1 MHGQNYIK
9 LIPTLKRRLMMSNF
23 DEDLK
28 KLLSEQDEDFI
39 TDAIDETGYYQSVI
53 KSFKGKAAL

>member
-1 MHGQNYIK
+1 
-9 LIPTLKRRLMMSNF
+9 MSNF

-53 KSFKGKAAL
+53 KALRGKAAL